1 MISYGYFLLCSVCAC
16 LVTSYVLLDKIKWKT
31 KIPIYIFVWIINAF
45 VIGCAGLYYYP
56 FIKILVV
63 ILNGLILGFM
73 IGHYRKKELLEYV
86 FFSILI
92 SLCDFISYPILR
104 YLQSILTNFQSMNMQ
119 IHICLLVSSQ
129 ILVLYVYRLY
139 KHVIRSD
146 RERTP
151 MFVSI
156 FQILILPVF
165 TVINLVFMQMIAV
178 YYLFPWILGLMF
190 VDIVF
195 VISLNIYLFFLIDKM
210 EENHQLKEK
219 AMLFEE
225 MAQMQYQYYQHLEE
239 KYQSSRQVI
248 HDVKRHMQVLEYPE
262 LPREMVSTYVHDMN
276 EMLHCYS
283 QEIYSKHPILNI
295 ILNEKVEVAKRNQI
309 EVSCQIA
316 PVDVTFLRDI
326 DVTVI
331 FANLLDNAIDA
342 CKEVSIHRYLHLQME
357 QVHDFL
363 VIKIQNSSVGK
374 RNTKQSN
381 KAGHAGLGLQNVRQ
395 TLEKYG
401 GTIQVVSEETMFMIH
416 LYLPMR

>member
-1 MISYGYFLLCSVCAC
+1 MYLILCSTCAC
-16 LVTSYVLLDKIKWKT
+16 FVTSYVMLDKITWKS
-31 KIPIYIFVWIINAF
+31 KFPVYILVWVLNAF
-45 VIGCAGLYYYP
+45 ILGNVGLYYYP
-56 FIKILVV
+56 YLKIIAV
-63 ILNGLILGFM
+63 ILDGLVLGIF
-73 IGHYRKKELLEYV
+73 IGHYRSKALIEYI
-86 FFSILI
+86 FFSTLI
-92 SLCDFISYPILR
+92 GLCEFISYPVLR
-104 YLQSILTNFQSMNMQ
+104 YLQAIFTNFQGMNIQ
-119 IHICLLVSSQ
+119 ISICLLVSSQ

-139 KHVIRSD
+139 KHIVRCD

-151 MFVSI
+151 VFVSI

-190 VDIVF
+190 FDIIF

-210 EENHQLKEK
+210 QENHQLKEK
-219 AMLFEE
+219 AMLFEK
-225 MAQMQYQYYQHLEE
+225 MAQMQYSYYQHLEE

-248 HDVKRHMQVLEYPE
+248 HDVKRHMQVLKCHE
-262 LPREMVSTYVHDMN
+262 LPSDTVSTYVKDMN
-276 EMLHCYS
+276 EMLQCYS
-283 QEIYSKHPILNI
+283 QEIYSKHPIVNI
-295 ILNEKVEVAKRNQI
+295 ILNEKI
-309 EVSCQIA
+309 EEARRSDIAVSCYIA
-316 PVDVTFLRDI
+316 PIDVTFLKDI

-342 CKEVSIHRYLHLQME
+342 CKEVREHRNLYLQME

-363 VIKIQNSSVGK
+363 VIKIQNSCVGK
-374 RNTKQSN
+374 HDTTQSS

-401 GTIQVVSEETMFMIH
+401 GTMQVVSEETMFMIH